1 MRQCM
6 MDKIKDMLGDFGS
19 NTGRY
24 ASQLRC
30 RTSALAR
37 DIGPKRGGI
46 ALGVLAGMIAL
57 PFIVRAIKNR
67 RMERMGEDEEMIIVE
82 EEQLLEPGVS
92 RRPAGRRQR
101 RRGGARRAQVY

>member
-6 MDKIKDMLGDFGS
+6 MARIKDVLGDFGS
-19 NTGRY
+19 NTADY
-24 ASQLRC
+24 ASRLRC

-57 PFIVRAIKNR
+57 PFIVRAIRSR
-67 RMERMGEDEEMIIVE
+67 RMERAGEGEEEYIIVE
-82 EEQLLEPGVS
+82 EEQLLEPGVT
-92 RRPAGRRQR
+92 RRPRGRRR
-101 RRGGARRAQVY
+101 RRGGYRQPAY